1 MSVER
6 NNSDKAPWYVVA
18 VSMIGTSLS
27 GVSFISVPG
36 MVEASA
42 FTYLQM
48 VLGFVAGYFAIA
60 YILLPVYYKLELQSI
75 YGYLGQRFG
84 QSSYLSGAW
93 FFFISKM
100 LGCGVRIYLTA
111 LVMQVLLWDRLGVPF
126 AANAVITMGLIWLY
140 SRRGGVHRLIW
151 TDMVQTLAML
161 TTVILCIV
169 FTARALSL
177 HIGDIPAFVRDSG
190 MGRIFNFSNPTATD
204 FFWKQFLAGMCT
216 TIAMTGL
223 DQDMMQKNLRCRNI
237 REAQKNVISYG
248 FGFLPVNIMFLTLG
262 VLLYGYGRRLGVLEG
277 LKPDEVFPVLATQYL
292 PDFVGVIFF
301 IGLLLATFTSAGS
314 ALRALTTAMDHDIL
328 RDSGKACDSDRH
340 DKRQSRIH
348 LCNALIMTV
357 LIISLQVIG
366 SNSVIN
372 AVYTLASYT
381 YGPLLGLYAFGLAT
395 KRAVNDRLVPYV
407 CIASPLLCLAL
418 TLSSKAL
425 WGYTFGFEVLL
436 INAAFTFAG
445 LALIKRK

>member
-1 MSVER
+1 MASVR
-6 NNSDKAPWYVVA
+6 NSSDKAPWYVVA

-60 YILLPVYYKLELQSI
+60 YILLPVYYRLELQSI

-84 QSSYLSGAW
+84 PSSYLSGAW

-126 AANAVITMGLIWLY
+126 AANAAITMGLIWLY

-161 TTVILCIV
+161 ATVILCIV
-169 FTARALSL
+169 FTAKALSL
-177 HIGDIPAFVRDSG
+177 RIGDIPAFIRDSG
-190 MGRIFNFSNPTATD
+190 MGQVFNFSNPAATN

-237 REAQKNVISYG
+237 REARKNVISYG
-248 FGFLPVNIMFLTLG
+248 IGFLPVNILFLTLG
-262 VLLYGYGRRLGVLEG
+262 VLLYGFGRRLDVLEG

-292 PDFVGVIFF
+292 PGFVAVIFF
-301 IGLLLATFTSAGS
+301 VGLMLATFTSAGS

-328 RDSGKACDSDRH
+328 PKRSKDR
-340 DKRQSRIH
+340 QGRIH
-348 LCNALIMTV
+348 LCNALIMTA
-357 LIISLQVIG
+357 LIIALQVIG

-395 KRAVNDRLVPYV
+395 GRAVNDRLVPYI

-418 TLSSKAL
+418 TLGSKAL

-436 INAAFTFAG
+436 INAAFTFIG
-445 LALIKRK
+445 LALTKRK